1 MRIETHQLQD
11 DTVIAVIGRLDSAT
25 APEFEEQCS
34 VVAAAAPRRVVLDCG
49 RLEYLSS
56 AGLRALLC
64 LGKALRESGG
74 ELCLC
79 DLRGLVAEVVSLSG
93 FDSLFR
99 VFDDL
104 DSLEEAPEG

>member
-1 MRIETHQLQD
+1 MRIETHQLQA
-11 DTVIAVIGRLDSAT
+11 DTVVAVIGRLDSAT
-25 APEFEEQCS
+25 APEFEQHCS
-34 VVAAAAPRRVVLDCG
+34 ALAATEPGRVLLDCG

-64 LGKALRESGG
+64 LAKALQQTGG

-79 DLRGLVAEVVSLSG
+79 DLRGMVAEVISLSG
-93 FDSLFR
+93 FDSLLR

-104 DSLEEAPEG
+104 ESLED